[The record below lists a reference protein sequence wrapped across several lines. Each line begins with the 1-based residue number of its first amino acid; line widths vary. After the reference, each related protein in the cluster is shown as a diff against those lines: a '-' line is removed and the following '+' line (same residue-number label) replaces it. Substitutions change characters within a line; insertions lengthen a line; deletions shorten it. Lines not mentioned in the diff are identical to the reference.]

1 MKRPIKIVKKT
12 LFSKNRITLV
22 REENPE
28 LESESYV
35 YNKGGISSSL
45 GSDDGR
51 YIKKTKTVKE
61 EIQTKCESP
70 LGFYYYKTE
79 TVYHQVEDQKE
90 NNNPSVY
97 LGGALMV
104 TKRYTYNLEF
114 PTSQGGVHISVD
126 TRPWMIVS
134 GYKSMPDHF
143 VQDLYND
150 LEAIFGELYSEKAIV
165 KYYKRDYDNYWKT
178 EFVNSSQGLGEF
190 KNNLYLTLF
199 GNTKGPRYMT
209 DSEKIL
215 SHGFDLKTSFRKP
228 KEEKK

>member
-1 MKRPIKIVKKT
+1 MKQPIKIVKKT

-28 LESESYV
+28 LESQPYV
-35 YNKGGISSSL
+35 YAKGGISSFL

-61 EIQTKCESP
+61 EVQVRCESP

-90 NNNPSVY
+90 NNNQSVY

-104 TKRYTYNLEF
+104 TKRYTYNLDF

-165 KYYKRDYDNYWKT
+165 KCYKRNYDSWHD

-190 KNNLYLTLF
+190 KNDLYLTLF

>member
-1 MKRPIKIVKKT
+1 MKQPIKIVKKT

-61 EIQTKCESP
+61 E
-70 LGFYYYKTE
+70 
-79 TVYHQVEDQKE
+79 VYHQVEDQKE
-90 NNNPSVY
+90 NNNQSVY

-165 KYYKRDYDNYWKT
+165 KYYKRNYDDSWHD
-178 EFVNSSQGLGEF
+178 EFVSSSQGLGEF

>member
-22 REENPE
+22 REENSE
-28 LESESYV
+28 LKSESYV
-35 YNKGGISSSL
+35 YNKGGINSSL

-51 YIKKTKTVKE
+51 YIKKTKTVEE

-90 NNNPSVY
+90 NNNPSVC

-104 TKRYTYNLEF
+104 TKRYTYSLEF

-150 LEAIFGELYSEKAIV
+150 LEAIFVELYSEKAIV
-165 KYYKRDYDNYWKT
+165 REIMIT
-178 EFVNSSQGLGEF
+178 TGRRSLLILLRVLGS
-190 KNNLYLTLF
+190 L
-199 GNTKGPRYMT
+199 
-209 DSEKIL
+209 KI
-215 SHGFDLKTSFRKP
+215 TYT
-228 KEEKK
+228 

>member
-1 MKRPIKIVKKT
+1 MKQPIKIVKKT

-22 REENPE
+22 KQENQKM
-28 LESESYV
+28 ESESYV
-35 YNKGGISSSL
+35 YSKGGISSSL

-61 EIQTKCESP
+61 EIQTKCESL

-79 TVYHQVEDQKE
+79 IVYHEVEDQKE
-90 NNNPSVY
+90 NKSPSVY

-143 VQDLYND
+143 VQDLFND
-150 LEAIFGELYSEKAIV
+150 LETIFCELYSEKAIV
-165 KYYKRDYDNYWKT
+165 KCYTRNYDNYWKD

-215 SHGFDLKTSFRKP
+215 AHGFDLKTSFRKD